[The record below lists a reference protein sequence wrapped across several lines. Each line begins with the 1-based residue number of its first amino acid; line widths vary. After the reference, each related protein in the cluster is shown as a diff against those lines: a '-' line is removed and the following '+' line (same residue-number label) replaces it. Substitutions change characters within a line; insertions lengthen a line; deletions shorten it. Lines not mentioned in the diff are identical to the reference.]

1 MKVKMIFG
9 AMRIEA
15 LFFVGVSRS
24 FLLFFVGFAVK
35 TRPEQREEALQLF
48 FFPDCFCWLYY

>member
-1 MKVKMIFG
+1 MIFG

-35 TRPEQREEALQLF
+35 TRPGQREEALQLF